1 MRCRRRDLGYWKRA
15 DLIEL
20 HRAVARQSLVLG
32 SNFSSLVRELPG
44 RISED
49 RLEPPAFRKAQQIL
63 SGGKHRRLQ
72 GIRHEQ
78 RYTRYM
84 RVIVSCSRY
93 VLKIVGDKYW
103 LRVGD
108 FGANV

>member
-1 MRCRRRDLGYWKRA
+1 MRGRSSDLGHRQRT
-15 DLIEL
+15 DLVEL
-20 HRAVARQSLVLG
+20 HRTVARQSLVLRG
-32 SNFSSLVRELPG
+32 YLPGLVGELPRWIG
-44 RISED
+44 ED
-49 RLEPPAFRKAQQIL
+49 RSKPPAIRKAQQIL

-84 RVIVSCSRY
+84 KGIVSCSRY

-103 LRVGD
+103 LRVGG